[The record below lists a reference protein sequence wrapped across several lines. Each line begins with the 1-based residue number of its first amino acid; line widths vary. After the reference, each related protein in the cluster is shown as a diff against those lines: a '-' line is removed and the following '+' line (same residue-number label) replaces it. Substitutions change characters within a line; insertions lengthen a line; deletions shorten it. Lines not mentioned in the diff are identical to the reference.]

1 MCTRLDFTPDFDR
14 FIFFGKANLAM
25 NKTNRFFRFT
35 IAALMERAPSNGSLV
50 GNAVCKVSERDSV
63 IDRFASRFDL
73 CQRQSLVCKLV
84 SAATRAGSPSAA
96 AVCCID
102 TALMMLVYAGRSG
115 EELSSF
121 VHTLRQSVV
130 VTREG
135 QTKYVPHRMC
145 LLLVFFVKTSTY
157 IYGLSPQSLT

>member
-1 MCTRLDFTPDFDR
+1 MVCTRLDFTPDFDR
-14 FIFFGKANLAM
+14 FIFFAKSNLAM
-25 NKTNRFFRFT
+25 NKTNRFFRFM
-35 IAALMERAPSNGSLV
+35 ISALMERAPSNGSLV
-50 GNAVCKVSERDSV
+50 GNIDKVSERDAV
-63 IDRFASRFDL
+63 IERFASRFDL
-73 CQRQSLVCKLV
+73 CQRQSLVYKLV

-135 QTKYVPHRMC
+135 QTKYVSHRMC
-145 LLLVFFVKTSTY
+145 LLLIFFVKTSTY